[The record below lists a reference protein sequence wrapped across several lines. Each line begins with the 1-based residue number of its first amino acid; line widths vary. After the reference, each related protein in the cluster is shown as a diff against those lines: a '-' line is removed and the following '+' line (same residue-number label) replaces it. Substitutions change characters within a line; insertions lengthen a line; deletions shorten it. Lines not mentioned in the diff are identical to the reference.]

1 MRIAFYWCTPLDGN
15 NLCKRKWR
23 LINLNFEQSK
33 WIVKCCSKTENVT
46 EVQRRWK
53 NEFGTPPTRVTVTK
67 IRDKF
72 EVDGTVQNVSK
83 GLYGSP
89 RSSAHDE
96 SVATVL

>member
-15 NLCKRKWR
+15 NLRKRKWR

-53 NEFGTPPTRVTVTK
+53 NEFLEFLEFGV
-67 IRDKF
+67 KF
-72 EVDGTVQNVSK
+72 KLHVP
-83 GLYGSP
+83 L
-89 RSSAHDE
+89 
-96 SVATVL
+96 ATIQKSNNQSFARRCQQ